1 MSTKEKREFW
11 LQHIEAWQQSGLS
24 RSDYITIHELSSSQF
39 SYYFR
44 RHYQTSSP
52 IQPDTETAA
61 LVPVDVVPEEKPSGE
76 SSISC
81 LTLTTPQGYRIELVS
96 GFDPELLRQ
105 VIKVVEAA

>member
-44 RHYQTSSP
+44 RHYQTPSST
-52 IQPDTETAA
+52 QPDTEAVA

-81 LTLTTPQGYRIELVS
+81 LTLTTPQGYRIELLS
-96 GFDPELLRQ
+96 GFDPELLQQ